1 MKIDHVI
8 GRLLTL
14 PTPPHCPSMATEIS
28 LNCCILGLDKLKTFS
43 VDIAPSK
50 NVYHLKRN
58 IKKEK
63 QIALNYI
70 DADQLDIWK
79 VNDPVQRTYHY

>member
-1 MKIDHVI
+1 
-8 GRLLTL
+8 
-14 PTPPHCPSMATEIS
+14 MATEIS
-28 LNCCILGLDKLKTFS
+28 LNCRILRFGGPFP
-43 VDIAPSK
+43 VDILPSK
-50 NVYHLKRN
+50 TVGHLKRN